1 VFNKTSGQT
10 FNFESINIHH
20 HSCPSSY
27 KLLNGPSKIASL
39 HIIICIKQYMVVE
52 SCVENYATYDGLVNG
67 ADGVF
72 KTSTFYHNK
81 TMVWILFPNPKTRM

>member
-1 VFNKTSGQT
+1 
-10 FNFESINIHH
+10 
-20 HSCPSSY
+20 
-27 KLLNGPSKIASL
+27 
-39 HIIICIKQYMVVE
+39 MVVE